1 MRSQNLK
8 KPADT
13 KKVTV
18 IDERPAPKNI
28 PVRTI
33 LYMEVGNSP
42 SADVARLVKM
52 INENYKNN
60 EAGVHYVLPV
70 RFGKIT
76 SDIYFENEWLVAIR
90 DLLEIKDGQIV
101 LKDGATDVKV
111 TRETV

>member
-18 IDERPAPKNI
+18 SDERPTPKNI
-28 PVRTI
+28 PIRTV
-33 LYMEVGNSP
+33 LYMEVGSLP
-42 SADVARLVKM
+42 SSDVAKLVQM

-70 RFGKIT
+70 RHGKIT
-76 SDIYFENEWLVAIR
+76 SDIYFENEWLTAIR
-90 DLLEIKDGQIV
+90 DLLEVKDGQIV
-101 LKDGATDVKV
+101 LKNGSTDVKV
-111 TRETV
+111 TRETI